1 MGPRVVLLDWDG
13 TLLNSYH
20 SDMRAYQ
27 AMFRA
32 LRIEWGIADVERHYS
47 PNWYRVY
54 EAAKIPKKDW
64 RRADR
69 LWRRAY
75 AMESPALL
83 PGARSVLRWLRA
95 KYELGIVT
103 GGSRP
108 RVRRQIRYFEFKEHF
123 SVCVYSEDTVKKKPH
138 PAPLELALERLGADP
153 EECVYVGDA
162 PEDIQM
168 ARRVGVHAVGVL
180 GPFPTAERIRA
191 EKPDVLLHSIRELP
205 RYLKLLQE
213 KRI

>member
-1 MGPRVVLLDWDG
+1 MVLLDWDG

-32 LRIEWGIADVERHYS
+32 LRIEWGVADVERHYS
-47 PNWYRVY
+47 PNWYHVY

-75 AMESPALL
+75 ANESPALL

-95 KYELGIVT
+95 KYKLGLVT

-123 SVCVYSEDTVKKKPH
+123 SVCVYSEDTAKKKPH

-162 PEDIQM
+162 PEDIEM
-168 ARRVGVHAVGVL
+168 ARRAGVHAVGVL

-191 EKPDVLLHSIRELP
+191 EKPDVLLNSIRELP
-205 RYLKLLQE
+205 RYLKMLQE
-213 KRI
+213 KRT